1 MAKKQTIVI
10 PIADTKGSA
19 DALKILQTNVKLLR
33 NQLAGLEKGTDEYN
47 KVLAEL
53 AENQKIINQV
63 TQETRIATLNL
74 TQVFQQTTRAVRGV
88 VGIFGSLNAALS
100 LFGVESEE
108 VGQALVK
115 LQAFQ
120 SLIIS
125 LTAVTN
131 GIRAATIAWRG
142 LKTAIGANPFG
153 FIIAGIAA
161 VGAGLSALR
170 NWLESNRQRVDELKD
185 SYDNLAQSI
194 QNNNEQLSLQVR
206 LAQAAEKSEQDIIDI
221 RRQSNEAQLN
231 ELNAFIN
238 EYTKEYERLTD
249 IPPKLRKK
257 SANDE
262 IEILR
267 ENLENAR
274 NLLESAQK
282 EQTRIANDTLVLQE
296 KNRTSERKKLEA
308 EQQAEIKAQQD
319 RDKKVAEE
327 RIKNAQTIA
336 NAITEIERN
345 AANERLKS
353 YSVDEIA
360 NLAKQQQT
368 IVNNLQISIQNANL
382 TDRERLEAIKELKV
396 QEAQLNTILS
406 TQKTIVDA
414 NNNAIREANE
424 AREIRI
430 AQTRELFILE
440 GQSDELLRQYNQTI
454 EELNLNEAQRLVNES
469 QRIQQSIE
477 NNRLEIEI
485 LRERLNEEGI
495 TNEQR
500 IELTRAYNQA
510 LEEQLNLQNQLINN
524 GNALTKVNLDNA
536 EKEKNAAQALTDFK
550 LQQASQLFTASS
562 QILGEQTAAGKA
574 AAVASATID
583 TYKAAN
589 SALANDG
596 VGPAR
601 WAAFAAALAT
611 GLATVKKIFSV
622 QVPNATTTGG
632 ISTEPMSMIPAFP
645 ESNTPIQETHNN
657 LSAADELFF
666 NQQKVYVLESD
677 ITEVQNKVKTAETET
692 AF

>member
-19 DALKILQTNVKLLR
+19 DALKTLQTNVRLLR

-63 TQETRIATLNL
+63 SQETRIATLNL

-100 LFGVESEE
+100 LFGIESEE

-115 LQAFQ
+115 FQAFNT
-120 SLIIS
+120 LIIS

-131 GIRAATIAWRG
+131 GFRAAVIAIRAFPPAFNAI
-142 LKTAIGANPFG
+142 TAAIKANPFG
-153 FIIAGIAA
+153 LLVTGIAA
-161 VGAGLSALR
+161 ATAILTPFIRSLTNSRKELNELR
-170 NWLESNRQRVDELKD
+170 D
-185 SYDNLAQSI
+185 SYDKLTQSI
-194 QNNNEQLSLQVR
+194 QDNNKELEREIR
-206 LAQAAEKSEQDIIDI
+206 LARIRGESEGEIIKMRQEVNNQAIRDLQENLNQLTSKKVSVELYGEYKKQIDAVRGDLEKAQERAKELNDDYYAYLISEGVRIQKKINDTNKKEEEEQAA
-221 RRQSNEAQLN
+221 RA
-231 ELNAFIN
+231 
-238 EYTKEYERLTD
+238 
-249 IPPKLRKK
+249 KK
-257 SANDE
+257 A
-262 IEILR
+262 
-267 ENLENAR
+267 
-274 NLLESAQK
+274 
-282 EQTRIANDTLVLQE
+282 
-296 KNRTSERKKLEA
+296 
-308 EQQAEIKAQQD
+308 
-319 RDKKVAEE
+319 AEE

-510 LEEQLNLQNQLINN
+510 LEEQLNLQNRLINN

-536 EKEKNAAQALTDFK
+536 EKEKRAAQALTDFK
-550 LQQASQLFTASS
+550 LQQASLLFTASS

-601 WAAFAAALAT
+601 WAAFAAVIGA
-611 GLATVKKIFSV
+611 GLANIKKIFSV
-622 QVPNATTTGG
+622 QVPNASTTGG
-632 ISTEPMSMIPAFP
+632 ISTEPMSMIPVLP
-645 ESNTPIQETHNN
+645 ELNTPIQETHNN
-657 LSAADELFF
+657 LSAADEFFF
-666 NQQKVYVLESD
+666 NKLPSQKVYVLESD